1 MSERA
6 EYSFSRRSLLSN
18 VNEKVIRNPDE
29 LELVTK
35 YKKLFQQWQED
46 QAMFQNAN
54 SIVRQIYARN
64 DPNYITIKRSL
75 QDSTDLI
82 SKRIEETE
90 RKLIELEN
98 AQILL
103 NVIHRERKKL
113 EQLEHQLGESARQSY
128 IERETKKQQD
138 LMQAYLSRTEER
150 RAKKQLSSETT
161 QTPIVETKNI
171 VHSKNKNVYDVLSI
185 LILVFSSI
193 FFMIGLISFF
203 VGMDNSF
210 FYLRYS
216 EHFFLNMKDISPD
229 SFWIKIETSAF
240 VSLVVSLIFESC
252 SAIMSLV
259 LAIFNSKKALN
270 VVSFGISMGLLT
282 LVGIIVFCAGI

>member
-18 VNEKVIRNPDE
+18 VNEKDIRDPDE

-113 EQLEHQLGESARQSY
+113 EQLKHQLGESARQSY
-128 IERETKKQQD
+128 IERETKIQQD
-138 LMQAYLSRTEER
+138 LMQAYLSRKEEH

-171 VHSKNKNVYDVLSI
+171 VHTKNKNVYDVLSKYN
-185 LILVFSSI
+185 LVFASI
-193 FFMIGLISFF
+193 FFVIG
-203 VGMDNSF
+203 
-210 FYLRYS
+210 
-216 EHFFLNMKDISPD
+216 
-229 SFWIKIETSAF
+229 F
-240 VSLVVSLIFESC
+240 VS
-252 SAIMSLV
+252 IMN
-259 LAIFNSKKALN
+259 ADGYFFGGYIGNNDNIHIYTQNF
-270 VVSFGISMGLLT
+270 VSFCISIVSEAASAVASIILLPNSTKQKTNIASLGISAGFLLLFGLAL
-282 LVGIIVFCAGI
+282 LGSGI